1 MTTKYVLPIQYDED
15 GDEYYITLPED
26 IVANMDLQ
34 DGDILS
40 WEETSKN
47 IFALKKRKT
56 EDADRL

>member
-1 MTTKYVLPIQYDED
+1 
-15 GDEYYITLPED
+15 
-26 IVANMDLQ
+26 MDLQ